1 MKVLITGGAGFIGSR
16 LALKLA
22 HAGHEVTVLDS
33 LSEQIHGPEASFVK
47 ELSRAARCLRGD
59 VRDSALLE
67 QAIAGQEAIVH
78 LAAETGTAQSMYAVK
93 HYSDVNIQ
101 GTAGLMDLLVNKRPP
116 GLRKL
121 IVASSRSIYGEG
133 KYICSTHGAVFPRAR
148 LAKDMKEGRFDP
160 VCPQCG
166 GAVTMAKTT
175 EDTPF
180 SPSSL
185 YGLSKQ
191 VQEQMVLL
199 FAQALGLDAF
209 ALRYQNVFGPGQ
221 SLANPYTGILAI
233 FSNLIRQSKPIN
245 IFEDGHES
253 RDFVYV
259 DDVVSA
265 TEACVADSAK
275 GIVAINVGS
284 GVATSVLT
292 LAEMINK
299 RFGNPSDIRV
309 TGDFRIG
316 DIRHNV
322 ADVSLL
328 RLVTGFAP
336 KWDFGAGIN
345 AFLDWTETQPIV
357 ASGYER
363 SLSELA
369 DRGLLGGKG

>member
-1 MKVLITGGAGFIGSR
+1 LKVLITGGAGFIGSR

-22 HAGHEVTVLDS
+22 RAGHQVTVLDS
-33 LSEQIHGPEASFVK
+33 LSEQIHGPKADFAK
-47 ELSRAARCLRGD
+47 ELSQSVRCIRGD
-59 VRDSALLE
+59 VRDSARLE
-67 QAIAGQEAIVH
+67 EAIANQEAIVH
-78 LAAETGTAQSMYAVK
+78 LAAETGTAQSMYAVR

-101 GTAGLMDLLVNKRPP
+101 GTAGLMDLLVNKRPAN
-116 GLRKL
+116 LKKL

-133 KYICSTHGAVFPRAR
+133 KYICPVHGAVFPRVR

-160 VCPQCG
+160 VCPHCG
-166 GAVTMAKTT
+166 GAITMAKTT

-209 ALRYQNVFGPGQ
+209 ALRYQNVYGPGQ

-233 FSNLIRQSKPIN
+233 FSNLIRQSKPLN

-275 GIVAINVGS
+275 GIMAINVGS

-299 RFGNPSDIRV
+299 RFGNPSQIRV

-322 ADVSLL
+322 ADIGLL
-328 RLVTGFAP
+328 QSVTGFTP
-336 KWDFGAGIN
+336 KWDFVSGIN
-345 AFLDWTETQPIV
+345 AFLDWAETQSVV